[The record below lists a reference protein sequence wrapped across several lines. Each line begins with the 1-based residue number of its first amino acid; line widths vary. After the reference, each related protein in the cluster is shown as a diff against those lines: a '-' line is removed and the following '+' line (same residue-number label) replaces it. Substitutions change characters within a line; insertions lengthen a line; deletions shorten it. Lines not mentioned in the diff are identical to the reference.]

1 MTKRDAKDEKK
12 APKLRFKGF
21 TDDWE
26 HGQVKDIAKRIT
38 RKNKNNESNLPLTIS
53 AQDGLMA
60 QENFFDKQ
68 VASKDLSNYLLLYKG
83 DFAYNKSYS
92 NGYPYGAVKRLE
104 HYDSGVVSSLYIT
117 FKPITVDSDFL
128 AEYYE
133 ATNWHKEIYKRA
145 AEGARNHGL
154 LNITANDFFEGSIVY
169 PKNLSEQKRIG
180 SLFQNLDRTITL
192 HEEKQKQLEQL
203 KKGLSQKLFADKIG
217 FPEIRFKGFGVPWEQ
232 CKFGNLFKFLQN
244 NTLSRA
250 SLNNENGYGQNV
262 HYGDVLIKYHEILD
276 TSKIRLDYIP
286 SKDTVDKYKKSFLEN
301 GDIIIADTAEDET
314 VGKCT
319 EILGLTKQKV
329 ISGLHT
335 IPVRPKRKFAPGYLG
350 FYLNSNAY
358 HNQLRPLMQ
367 GIKVTSISKSS
378 IKNTKVMYPVDLDE
392 QDKISK
398 MLINMDSLI
407 SANQQ
412 KIDQLKSLKQALLQ
426 QMFI

>member
-1 MTKRDAKDEKK
+1 MVKFDKKVEKK
-12 APKLRFKGF
+12 FTPYWEQRQLEDAVEDYVVKTTIENQYPILTSSQQKGIILQEEYF
-21 TDDWE
+21 SGERTSKS
-26 HGQVKDIAKRIT
+26 GNIGYFI
-38 RKNKNNESNLPLTIS
+38 LPR
-53 AQDGLMA
+53 G
-60 QENFFDKQ
+60 
-68 VASKDLSNYLLLYKG
+68 Y
-83 DFAYNKSYS
+83 FAYRSRSDNDTYVFNRNDCIDKGIISYF
-92 NGYPYGAVKRLE
+92 YPVFR
-104 HYDSGVVSSLYIT
+104 
-117 FKPITVDSDFL
+117 
-128 AEYYE
+128 
-133 ATNWHKEIYKRA
+133 
-145 AEGARNHGL
+145 
-154 LNITANDFFEGSIVY
+154 
-169 PKNLSEQKRIG
+169 PKNTDSNFLLRRLNTGMQRQLLIASEGTGQHVLSLKKFKNMKTNFPCIEEQQKVG
-180 SLFQNLDRTITL
+180 ELFQSLDRTITL

>member
-26 HGQVKDIAKRIT
+26 QHKLSDYLSIPQKEVISNAKDLKLMTLKLNLGGITLTANRETLKLGATIYYKRHEGQLLYGKQNFFHGSMALIPKEAEGYATSGDVPALNISRINKNYLIDYIGRPDYYKPKEALSTGTGSKRIHEKT
-38 RKNKNNESNLPLTIS
+38 LLS
-53 AQDGLMA
+53 
-60 QENFFDKQ
+60 FDIQ
-68 VASKDLSNYLLLYKG
+68 VPS
-83 DFAYNKSYS
+83 
-92 NGYPYGAVKRLE
+92 LE
-104 HYDSGVVSSLYIT
+104 
-117 FKPITVDSDFL
+117 
-128 AEYYE
+128 
-133 ATNWHKEIYKRA
+133 
-145 AEGARNHGL
+145 
-154 LNITANDFFEGSIVY
+154 
-169 PKNLSEQKRIG
+169 EQTKINQ
-180 SLFQNLDRTITL
+180 LFQSLDHTITL

>member
-1 MTKRDAKDEKK
+1 MPEKATINPQFALMTPKNDVNGYFIFLSLRLDTFMKQIKGITGGSSVPTMSQEKLKKLSLMFPTVDE
-12 APKLRFKGF
+12 
-21 TDDWE
+21 
-26 HGQVKDIAKRIT
+26 QVK
-38 RKNKNNESNLPLTIS
+38 IS
-53 AQDGLMA
+53 Q
-60 QENFFDKQ
+60 
-68 VASKDLSNYLLLYKG
+68 
-83 DFAYNKSYS
+83 
-92 NGYPYGAVKRLE
+92 
-104 HYDSGVVSSLYIT
+104 
-117 FKPITVDSDFL
+117 
-128 AEYYE
+128 
-133 ATNWHKEIYKRA
+133 
-145 AEGARNHGL
+145 
-154 LNITANDFFEGSIVY
+154 
-169 PKNLSEQKRIG
+169 
-180 SLFQNLDRTITL
+180 LFIQLDRTITL